1 MEVTGQSVPSCRE
14 VMNELI
20 KQFLLIEAQSEE
32 SETTMETIVPAKQDG
47 TEGSLLIEPV
57 VVETVEGELVVK
69 YPAKIDLQIENFNV
83 ELVKS
88 R

>member
-32 SETTMETIVPAKQDG
+32 SETMETIVPLKEDG

-57 VVETVEGELVVK
+57 VVETVEGELQVK

-83 ELVKS
+83 ELVKT